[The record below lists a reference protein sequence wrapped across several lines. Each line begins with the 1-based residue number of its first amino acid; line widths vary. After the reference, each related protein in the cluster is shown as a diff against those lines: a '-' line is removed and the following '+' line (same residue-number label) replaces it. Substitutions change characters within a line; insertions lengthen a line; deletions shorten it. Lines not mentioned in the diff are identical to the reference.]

1 MSVVTSLRVSAS
13 ILPSLWKRRVA
24 LEAVEAMFQT
34 WAPQTKGWRLGLVPG
49 LGCVRLAAMLLLG
62 VILLPSTHCDLE
74 SVYGSSYE
82 IVIPES
88 LTVQTGEG
96 PDRRASYM
104 LVMQGQKQLVH
115 LQVKTDHF
123 VSGFPVYSYHRGTLE
138 QATPEISQNCHYEG
152 YLEGVPHSFVSVNT
166 CSGLR
171 GLLIKEETS
180 YGIEPMLSSQQ
191 FEHVL
196 YTVAHQTPA
205 SCRVASTHSPVVS
218 TGRQQERAKPHN
230 LQVLPHLWSHTKYVE
245 MFVVVSYQ
253 RFRMWGSDIDDTVR
267 GVLDIIALANSFTR
281 GLNTKVVLA
290 GVEIWTEGDL
300 IEVPVDLQ
308 ATLRNF
314 NNWRREELLPR
325 APHDVA
331 HMILGHHPGENMG
344 QAFLNGACSSGFAA
358 AVESFHHE
366 DALLFAA
373 LMVHQLGHNLGMQHD
388 HPACM
393 CQGKPFCLMHEN
405 VTKGLGFS
413 NCSSDDYYRFLR
425 QHKGACLFNEPQH
438 KSRKHRSATC
448 GNGVIEESEECDC
461 GHSCE
466 TNQCCASNCQ
476 LKENAQCSNEPC
488 CSRCRFRK
496 RGFLCRNVNGVC
508 DLPEYCTG
516 LSAGCPADRCMQ
528 DGTTCNK
535 DFYCVDAQCMDPSI
549 QCLHIFGFRSVSG
562 PVDCYKYM
570 NSLGTRFGNCGRPSE
585 SQKNYV
591 QCSDKNIQCGKLICT
606 RVNLVPEIKPHHTL
620 IQVPFGSDWCWS
632 MDAFE
637 HEDIP
642 DEGDVWSGT
651 ICGLN
656 KSCQNFTCADV
667 PVIKIPCNSQELCNG
682 KGVCNDLGHCHCHPG
697 FSPPYCKNKGNGGSV
712 DSGPPGNVKDQG
724 VGFGQGSVRRDDS
737 ILNMKLLLLNIMF
750 GILVIGIIICFIY
763 IVKGRES
770 EERHLELTESV
781 SEESLPKEEPSV
793 ESHAELPS
801 EIIEEKEGPE
811 VEEEKERPE
820 VEEEKEGP
828 EVEEEKEGPEVEEE
842 KEGPEVEEE
851 KEGAEV
857 QEEKEGPEVEEEK
870 EGPEVEEEKEGPQVE
885 EEREGPEEELKEDE
899 D

>member
-448 GNGVIEESEECDC
+448 GNGVIEPPEQCDC
-461 GHSCE
+461 FKGCSSNPCCTSDCKLKRNAECSVESC
-466 TNQCCASNCQ
+466 CSNCLI
-476 LKENAQCSNEPC
+476 LKSGYM
-488 CSRCRFRK
+488 CRPIF
-496 RGFLCRNVNGVC
+496 GAC
-508 DLPEYCTG
+508 DLPEYC
-516 LSAGCPADRCMQ
+516 
-528 DGTTCNK
+528 DGTSAVCPQDRYIEDGFPCN
-535 DFYCVDAQCMDPSI
+535 DIYYCLKGHCMDYDSQCM
-549 QCLHIFGFRSVSG
+549 HVFGETARSASRA
-562 PVDCYKYM
+562 CYLSM
-570 NSLGTRFGNCGRPSE
+570 NSKGNRFGHCGRDSK
-585 SQKNYV
+585 SSGGFVK
-591 QCSDKNIQCGKLICT
+591 CLDHNIQCGKIVCMSVTSMPKIKSGETLLQVPYEGDYCWT
-606 RVNLVPEIKPHHTL
+606 LDDSKLAAVPEN
-620 IQVPFGSDWCWS
+620 
-632 MDAFE
+632 
-637 HEDIP
+637 
-642 DEGDVWSGT
+642 GDVWDGT
-651 ICGLN
+651 ICGD
-656 KSCQNFTCADV
+656 KKVCQGYTCITSEVKQPRCNLDTM
-667 PVIKIPCNSQELCNG
+667 CNSR
-682 KGVCNDLGHCHCHPG
+682 GVCNDLMHCHCKPG
-697 FSPPYCKNKGNGGSV
+697 TAPPDCRNKGNGGSL
-712 DSGPPGNVKDQG
+712 DSGPPEKY
-724 VGFGQGSVRRDDS
+724 R
-737 ILNMKLLLLNIMF
+737 
-750 GILVIGIIICFIY
+750 
-763 IVKGRES
+763 
-770 EERHLELTESV
+770 
-781 SEESLPKEEPSV
+781 P
-793 ESHAELPS
+793 ELP
-801 EIIEEKEGPE
+801 EEKEE
-811 VEEEKERPE
+811 TNEWATNIHIIIVLVIFTLIILAVIIFLICVSKEEE
-820 VEEEKEGP
+820 EEEESSSEG
-828 EVEEEKEGPEVEEE
+828 EDEEG
-842 KEGPEVEEE
+842 
-851 KEGAEV
+851 
-857 QEEKEGPEVEEEK
+857 
-870 EGPEVEEEKEGPQVE
+870 
-885 EEREGPEEELKEDE
+885 EDE
-899 D
+899 DAEGVE

>member
-476 LKENAQCSNEPC
+476 LKKNAQCSNEPC

-516 LSAGCPADRCMQ
+516 NSALCPADRHME
-528 DGTTCNK
+528 DGSACNTV
-535 DFYCVDAQCMDPSI
+535 FYCRGGHCMDYDG
-549 QCLHIFGFRSVSG
+549 QCAFIFGEGARSASRRLYHTMNSRGDRLGHCGHVSG
-562 PVDCYKYM
+562 SPHSFVKC
-570 NSLGTRFGNCGRPSE
+570 SE
-585 SQKNYV
+585 ENV
-591 QCSDKNIQCGKLICT
+591 MCGKLVCMGIT
-606 RVNLVPEIKPHHTL
+606 LLPAITPGHSL
-620 IQVPFGSDWCWS
+620 IQIPHEEEFYWS
-632 MDAFE
+632 MDGFVNE
-637 HEDIP
+637 EVP
-642 DEGDVWSGT
+642 DEGDVWLGT
-651 ICGLN
+651 VCGERKTCRN
-656 KSCQNFTCADV
+656 HKCVYTIRIKPSCNLDV
-667 PVIKIPCNSQELCNG
+667 MCNSR
-682 KGVCNDLGHCHCHPG
+682 GVCNDLKHCHCKVG
-697 FSPPYCKNKGNGGSV
+697 TAPPDCRNRGNGGSV
-712 DSGPPGNVKDQG
+712 DSGPPAHRKASLGRDQRAVRKNNVDHK
-724 VGFGQGSVRRDDS
+724 V
-737 ILNMKLLLLNIMF
+737 KLVLLITLMAVVLCIT
-750 GILVIGIIICFIY
+750 IGLIF
-763 IVKGRES
+763 IVKGRQSRKVGEEEEEEEEAYPEIPEEIPPEVPS
-770 EERHLELTESV
+770 EEAF
-781 SEESLPKEEPSV
+781 K
-793 ESHAELPS
+793 
-801 EIIEEKEGPE
+801 
-811 VEEEKERPE
+811 
-820 VEEEKEGP
+820 
-828 EVEEEKEGPEVEEE
+828 
-842 KEGPEVEEE
+842 
-851 KEGAEV
+851 
-857 QEEKEGPEVEEEK
+857 
-870 EGPEVEEEKEGPQVE
+870 
-885 EEREGPEEELKEDE
+885 
-899 D
+899 